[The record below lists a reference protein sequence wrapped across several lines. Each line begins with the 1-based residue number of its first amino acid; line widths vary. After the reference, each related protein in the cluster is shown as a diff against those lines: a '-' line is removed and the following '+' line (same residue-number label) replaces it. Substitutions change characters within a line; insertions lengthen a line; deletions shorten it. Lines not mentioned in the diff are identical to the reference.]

1 MQLQTGSLIS
11 TQALLFDMDG
21 TLVDS
26 TAVVERTWGRFADRH
41 GLDLDTVL
49 HAAHGRR
56 TAETVAMFAPAG
68 VDIDAETARIVAEEI
83 ADTDGIVEVPGA
95 RRFLESLPA
104 SRWAV
109 VTSASRELAVRR
121 MQAAGVPIPPI
132 LITAEDVASGKP
144 APDGYLAAAR
154 VLGVEPAHCLSFED
168 ARAGLLSAHAA
179 GTRVIALAT
188 TLKAEDLYDEE
199 WIADF
204 RALELIDSRLGAED
218 AVLHFSVRPS
228 TSKASRMTP
237 A

>member
-26 TAVVERTWGRFADRH
+26 TAVVERTWGRFAQRH
-41 GLDLDTVL
+41 GLDLAQVL

-56 TAETVAMFAPAG
+56 TAETVAMFAPPG
-68 VDIDAETARIVAEEI
+68 VDTDAETARIVAEEV

-95 RRFLESLPA
+95 RRFLQRLPA
-104 SRWAV
+104 NRWAV
-109 VTSASRELAVRR
+109 VTSASRELAIRR

-144 APDGYLAAAR
+144 APEGYLAAAR
-154 VLGVEPAHCLSFED
+154 ALGVDPAHCLSFED
-168 ARAGLLSAHAA
+168 APAGLQSAHAA

-188 TLKAEDLYDEE
+188 TLKAEDLRGED

-204 RALELIDSRLGAED
+204 HALQALDPADDQRQ
-218 AVLHFSVRPS
+218 VLHFSVQVDTRQAPR
-228 TSKASRMTP
+228 TTP

>member
-1 MQLQTGSLIS
+1 MQLQSGSLIS

-26 TAVVERTWGRFADRH
+26 TAVVERTWGRFAERH
-41 GLDLDTVL
+41 GLDLGQVL

-56 TAETVAMFAPAG
+56 TAETVAMFAPSG
-68 VDIDAETARIVAEEI
+68 TDIEAETARIVAEEI

-95 RRFLESLPA
+95 RRFLQRLPL

-109 VTSASRELAVRR
+109 VTSASRELAIRR

-132 LITAEDVASGKP
+132 LITAEDVTTGKP
-144 APDGYLAAAR
+144 APEGYLAAAQA
-154 VLGVEPAHCLSFED
+154 LGVEPAHCLSFED
-168 ARAGLLSAHAA
+168 ARAGLQSAHAA

-188 TLKAEDLYDEE
+188 TLGAEDLIGEE
-199 WIADF
+199 WIVDF
-204 RALELIDSRLGAED
+204 RALEMLGPAGE
-218 AVLHFSVRPS
+218 AQGATLHFSVR
-228 TSKASRMTP
+228 TSVAETALPTP